1 MVKPTDR
8 RQAVGS
14 IQASYEFSERRACRA
29 LGFSRSS
36 HRYASRRQEPA
47 ELLERLRAHAASRPR
62 FGYRRLHLLLRRDG
76 EQVNHKRVYR
86 LYCLEGLSVR
96 TKRRKRM
103 VAAPRT
109 VLPPPTR
116 PNQRWSMDFV
126 SDVTEKSRRFRV
138 LTLVDD
144 FTRRCMA
151 LVVDTSF
158 SGKRIGRVLDE
169 LAAVHRLP
177 QTIVVDNGPEF
188 TSNALD
194 QWAYQR
200 GAKLHFIRP
209 GKPVENAYI
218 ESFNGKFRDECLNSN
233 WFADLL
239 HARSVIEAWRVDY
252 NDVRPHSSL
261 DGLAPSEYEANF
273 NQRGLPLRMV

>member
-1 MVKPTDR
+1 MVRPTDR

-14 IQASYEFSERRACRA
+14 IRASYEFSERRTCRA

-36 HRYASRRQEPA
+36 HRYASCRQEPV

-62 FGYRRLHLLLRRDG
+62 FGYRRLHLLLRREG
-76 EQVNHKRVYR
+76 QQVNHKRVYR
-86 LYCLEGLSVR
+86 LYRLEGLSVR

-126 SDVTEKSRRFRV
+126 SDVTEKGRRFRV
-138 LTLVDD
+138 FTLVDD

-158 SGKRIGRVLDE
+158 SGRRIGRVLDE
-169 LAAVHRLP
+169 VAAGRGLP
-177 QTIVVDNGPEF
+177 DTICVDNGPEF

-209 GKPVENAYI
+209 GKPVENAFV

-233 WFADLL
+233 WFANLL
-239 HARSVIEAWRVDY
+239 HARAVIEAWRVDY
-252 NDVRPHSSL
+252 NEVRPHSSL
-261 DGLAPSEYEANF
+261 DGLSPSEYEANF
-273 NQRGLPLRMV
+273 NQRGLPLQVA

>member
-14 IQASYEFSERRACRA
+14 IRASYEFSERRACRV

-36 HRYASRRQEPA
+36 HRYASRRLEAA

-62 FGYRRLHLLLRRDG
+62 FGYRRLHLLLRREG
-76 EQVNHKRVYR
+76 EQVNHKRIYR
-86 LYCLEGLSVR
+86 LYRLEGLSVR

-126 SDVTEKSRRFRV
+126 SDVTEKGRRFRV

-158 SGKRIGRVLDE
+158 SGRRVGRVLDE
-169 LAAVHRLP
+169 LATVHRLP
-177 QTIVVDNGPEF
+177 ETIVVDNGPEF

-209 GKPVENAYI
+209 GKPVENAYV

-239 HARSVIEAWRVDY
+239 HARAVIEAWRVDY

-261 DGLAPSEYEANF
+261 DGLSPSEYEASF
-273 NQRGLPLRMV
+273 NQRGLPLQVA

>member
-36 HRYASRRQEPA
+36 HRYASRRREPS

-62 FGYRRLHLLLRRDG
+62 FGYRRLHLLLRREG
-76 EQVNHKRVYR
+76 EQVNNKRVYR
-86 LYCLEGLSVR
+86 LYRLEGLSVR

-158 SGKRIGRVLDE
+158 SGRRVGRVLDE
-169 LAAVHRLP
+169 VAASRRLP
-177 QTIVVDNGPEF
+177 ETIVVDNGPEF

-200 GAKLHFIRP
+200 SAKLHFIRP

-239 HARSVIEAWRVDY
+239 HARAIIEAWRVDY

-261 DGLAPSEYEANF
+261 DGLSPSEYEASF
-273 NQRGLPLRMV
+273 NQRGLPLQVA